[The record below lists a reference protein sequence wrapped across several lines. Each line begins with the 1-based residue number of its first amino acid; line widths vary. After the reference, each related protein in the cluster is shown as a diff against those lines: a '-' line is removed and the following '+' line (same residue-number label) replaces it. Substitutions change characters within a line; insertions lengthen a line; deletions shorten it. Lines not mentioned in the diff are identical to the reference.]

1 MLDASFKLFSRER
14 VGGEGKRAH
23 TMEGETK
30 KEDGEGGGGRESQTH
45 THTHARTHA
54 RTHTHTHT
62 HTHSH
67 THSHHRG
74 RHEVKRGGRLLWLS
88 ASQIKFV

>member
-1 MLDASFKLFSRER
+1 MLDASFKFFSREG

-23 TMEGETK
+23 TMEGEAK

-45 THTHARTHA
+45 THTHTRTHA
-54 RTHTHTHT
+54 RTHAHT
-62 HTHSH
+62 H

-74 RHEVKRGGRLLWLS
+74 RHEVKRGDRLLWLS

>member
-1 MLDASFKLFSRER
+1 MLDASFKLFSREG

-23 TMEGETK
+23 TKEGEAK

-54 RTHTHTHT
+54 RTHTHTH
-62 HTHSH
+62 
-67 THSHHRG
+67 HRG

-88 ASQIKFV
+88 ASLMKFV

>member
-1 MLDASFKLFSRER
+1 MLDASFKFFSREG
-14 VGGEGKRAH
+14 VGGEAKRAH
-23 TMEGETK
+23 TMEGEAK

-45 THTHARTHA
+45 THTHTHTHARTHA
-54 RTHTHTHT
+54 RTHT
-62 HTHSH
+62 H

>member
-1 MLDASFKLFSRER
+1 MLDASFKLFSREG

-23 TMEGETK
+23 TMEGEAK

-54 RTHTHTHT
+54 RTPN
-62 HTHSH
+62 
-67 THSHHRG
+67 
-74 RHEVKRGGRLLWLS
+74 
-88 ASQIKFV
+88 

>member
-1 MLDASFKLFSRER
+1 MLDASFKFFSREG

-23 TMEGETK
+23 TMEGEAK
-30 KEDGEGGGGRESQTH
+30 KEDGEGGGRRESQTH

-54 RTHTHTHT
+54 
-62 HTHSH
+62 
-67 THSHHRG
+67 HHRG